1 MKTTNYNPSTIEVKC
16 AQIISEMT
24 DQINERLD
32 GYSIF
37 KIENNI
43 QKDNPTVD
51 LFMKDADGDV
61 HEVVIKIIQKPDL

>member
-16 AQIISEMT
+16 ARIISEMT

-51 LFMKDADGDV
+51 LFLKDVDGDV